1 MKTPEQKASY
11 FKGRRNSFYYAFR
24 GLRSLMATEPNARI
38 HLLATA
44 MVTALGIYFPLSLTD
59 WAVLIVVMGM
69 VWVAELFNTC
79 IEKIM
84 DLVHPQKDERV
95 GVIKDL
101 AAAAVLFTAVIAVL
115 AGCFVFLPH
124 FFR

>member
-11 FKGRRNSFYYAFR
+11 FEGRRNSFFYAFR

-38 HLLATA
+38 HLLATV

-84 DLVHPQKDERV
+84 DLVHPQKDARV
-95 GVIKDL
+95 GVIKDI
-101 AAAAVLFTAVIAVL
+101 AAAAVLFTAVIALL
-115 AGCFVFLPH
+115 AGGFVFLPH
-124 FFR
+124 IFR